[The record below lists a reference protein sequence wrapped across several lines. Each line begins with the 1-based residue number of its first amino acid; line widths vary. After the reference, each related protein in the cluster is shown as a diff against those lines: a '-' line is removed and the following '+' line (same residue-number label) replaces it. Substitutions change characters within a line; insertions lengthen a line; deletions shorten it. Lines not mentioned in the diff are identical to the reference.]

1 MARVASS
8 RWDTAS
14 MNRTHSES
22 VIVACPPERLYD
34 MVSDVTRTGEWSP
47 ICRACWWDDGSTA
60 RAGAGSPAATR
71 CPAERG
77 RPAAR
82 SSWRTGRM
90 SSFVVGDSFVRW
102 GYTFA
107 PVEGGTELTESWEF
121 LPAGLANFES
131 RFGADAQTQI
141 EDRTRAAHDGIP
153 ITPRRRQGRR
163 GTRAVGVG
171 WPSSVR
177 RAPWSNR
184 GCTRPAIVRVLV
196 DDPRNRT
203 GALNNSVSP
212 RPLDRTRF
220 WWTQGLPAPVNRR
233 Q

>member
-1 MARVASS
+1 VARVASS

-47 ICRACWWDDGSTA
+47 ICRACWWDEGSTA
-60 RAGAGSPAATR
+60 RVGARFTGRNKVPGRTWETR
-71 CPAERG
+71 CEVVVADR
-77 RPAAR
+77 AR
-82 SSWRTGRM
+82 EFA
-90 SSFVVGDSFVRW
+90 FVVGDSFVRW

-131 RFGADAQTQI
+131 RFDTDAQTQI

-153 ITPRRRQGRR
+153 ITLA
-163 GTRAVGVG
+163 AVKAAAEREQ
-171 WPSSVR
+171 SE
-177 RAPWSNR
+177 
-184 GCTRPAIVRVLV
+184 
-196 DDPRNRT
+196 
-203 GALNNSVSP
+203 
-212 RPLDRTRF
+212 
-220 WWTQGLPAPVNRR
+220 
-233 Q
+233 